1 MVNWFSPW
9 NLLSRT
15 HVRLN
20 QPVLKEHTDDCPH
33 VLTAQEAWGHIIK
46 NYGWSEILVALKE
59 IESVGI
65 VNNDG
70 TAFGWRFCV
79 DLLDQQGNAV
89 AIWEALR
96 EQKGCVVGNRLRCT
110 CTPYPAIGSPVYQI
124 VSQGMGSEKILDA
137 AWKQMRENSQDLC
150 WNFVD
155 SDQIALELFEKGWV
169 GSYQL
174 RTARYQNVAVWEAFH
189 NEQKLVFSLENSF
202 PVPTYE

>member
-9 NLLSRT
+9 NLVSRT

-33 VLTAQEAWGHIIK
+33 VLTAQEAWKHIVK
-46 NYGWSEILVALKE
+46 NYGWNENSVALKE
-59 IESVGI
+59 IESVGV

-89 AIWEALR
+89 VVWEILR
-96 EQKGCVVGNRLRCT
+96 EPMGCVVGNRLRCT
-110 CTPYPAIGSPVYQI
+110 STPYPVIGSPIYQV
-124 VSQGMGSEKILDA
+124 VSHGMGSEKLLDA
-137 AWKQMRENSQDLC
+137 AWEQMREKSQDLS
-150 WNFVD
+150 WDFVD
-155 SDQIALELFEKGWV
+155 SDQIALEVFEKGWV

-174 RTARYQNVAVWEAFH
+174 RTAHYQSLAVWEAFH
-189 NEQKLVFSLENSF
+189 NEQKLMFSLESSS
-202 PVPTYE
+202 PVLTYE